1 MLANAL
7 CVIWCGR
14 VFFFFSEGLVV
25 DIQWASGGQWVCC
38 CEWDSVRNKVVLVWV
53 ESGSTLLV

>member
-14 VFFFFSEGLVV
+14 VFFFLVGLVV
-25 DIQWASGGQWVCC
+25 DVWWASGRQWVCC
-38 CEWDSVRNKVVLVWV
+38 CEWGSVRNKVVLVWV
-53 ESGSTLLV
+53 ESGSFLPV

>member
-14 VFFFFSEGLVV
+14 VCFFSVGLFV
-25 DIQWASGGQWVCC
+25 DFRWASDGQWVCC
-38 CEWDSVRNKVVLVWV
+38 KWGSVRNKVVLVWV
-53 ESGSTLLV
+53 ESGSSLPV